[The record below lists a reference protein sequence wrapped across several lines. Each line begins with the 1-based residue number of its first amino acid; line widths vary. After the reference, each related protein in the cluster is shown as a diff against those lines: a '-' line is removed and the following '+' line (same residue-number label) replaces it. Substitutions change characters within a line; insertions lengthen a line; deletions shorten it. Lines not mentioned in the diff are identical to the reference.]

1 MDLSVKYSDLIND
14 DSLINVLNELD
25 EIGAGDAS
33 QAKPEEQNLPLS
45 DQNLKAHTL
54 SINSTRY
61 DSDSSSVALGEE
73 QYVKQPKQWLSYQ
86 KKFELHISKTLSPL
100 VRYMVEAKV
109 FTGKYRNWPRLNCLE
124 GKHVCFTKKKSYLER
139 LINETVEA
147 YRHHWK
153 RVYSSVYHGSQELTN
168 EQSEVEKGNSLED
181 LDKEN
186 LKVYKGLSSFDMNSF
201 IRSTSVLSGCETD
214 GETTQEGMVN
224 DVFVES
230 GCRHELV
237 ETLYESGMEEFYNL
251 LDFLLGMMQNTKYDY
266 KVVQAMDLL
275 TTMLK
280 LMPELSVLL
289 VIPIKKDSKLLCKG
303 KCYFKYLVDKLK
315 VRFGLNKGS
324 VLEVYKKFLKQEFV
338 PFYMNNPYG
347 TLDSG
352 GEKLEEKDMET
363 DNENGQAPETS
374 KRDELAVV
382 YALDRLISL
391 VGVLSE
397 RLFEFTNMKIEE
409 ELKSTLLKKV
419 KKFLFLPV
427 LGVGILHELFLPFSG
442 DFRFGEVKRVGYR
455 SLIAKYL
462 YTPPPLYALRLRVLE
477 VLEMLTGSDLVKYRG
492 NFHKANRRL
501 TESDSVSGMAQKVD
515 KVLVNH
521 LHLLSF
527 GASFLLMGEFM
538 KKSVENPE
546 TFFGSYLALMPHFR
560 INFAQMNDKL
570 VVEENVYRIQRSAL
584 NVLSNLN
591 ESGVFTNEDF
601 MNIRCVNLTQSN
613 TLKRMLSLL
622 VHYVSNTTETEIEEA
637 EMDLNVDNEFNIHKA
652 ADQSCSKYCD
662 LIVPYNTSTIAT
674 YLMNVNSRQERR
686 VSSSGTG
693 TVTNH
698 DDGRMYGNMKVD
710 AYNADQNR
718 GDRYER
724 RERDDRHQNR
734 YSIDDDIE
742 DDDCSMFY
750 YNDYNKL
757 STMQVDVC
765 IYEEFDKIMRHAL
778 NPSSYYIPLEH
789 CREVKYKLSD
799 RPLLEFRT
807 RPISS
812 GNKLG
817 GTRTGNVLLT
827 SNGFSI
833 HTDYMRS
840 ERSSVNS
847 MIDRESTIEVDDMM
861 VNSDDDTT
869 NREDSMERGPTE
881 DCGHVC
887 LLKKHM
893 VYESRVKE
901 VLQLRKQL
909 VIQILEALS
918 IHPSEKLGELE
929 PLYNSFIMKLM
940 C

>member
-25 EIGAGDAS
+25 EIDAREAN
-33 QAKPEEQNLPLS
+33 QEKAEEQNLPLI

-73 QYVKQPKQWLSYQ
+73 QFAKQPKQWLSYQ

-100 VRYMVEAKV
+100 VRYMVESKV
-109 FTGKYRNWPRLNCLE
+109 LTD
-124 GKHVCFTKKKSYLER
+124 GKHVCFTKKKSYLEHV
-139 LINETVEA
+139 INETVEA
-147 YRHHWK
+147 YRNNWK
-153 RVYSSVYHGSQELTN
+153 RVYSSVYKGSQEMTN
-168 EQSEVEKGNSLED
+168 EQSEAEKGNSFED
-181 LDKEN
+181 PEKEN
-186 LKVYKGLSSFDMNSF
+186 LNVYKELSSFDMNSF
-201 IRSTSVLSGCETD
+201 VRSTSVLSGCETD
-214 GETTQEGMVN
+214 AETTQEGTVN
-224 DVFVES
+224 EVFVES

-237 ETLYESGMEEFYNL
+237 EALYACGMEEFYNL
-251 LDFLLGMMQNTKYDY
+251 LDFLLGLMQSTKYDY

-280 LMPELSVLL
+280 LMPELSLLL
-289 VIPIKKDSKLLCKG
+289 VFPIKKDTNLLCKG
-303 KCYFKYLVDKLK
+303 KSYFKYLVDKLK
-315 VRFGLNKGS
+315 VRFGLNRGS
-324 VLEVYKKFLKQEFV
+324 VLELYKKCLKQEFV
-338 PFYMNNPYG
+338 PFYMNNPY
-347 TLDSG
+347 TTSDCG

-363 DNENGQAPETS
+363 DNENCQAPETS
-374 KRDELAVV
+374 KSNELSLV
-382 YALDRLISL
+382 YVLDRLISL

-397 RLFEFTNMKIEE
+397 RLFEFSNMKIEG
-409 ELKSTLLKKV
+409 ELKKALLKKM

-427 LGVGILHELFLPFSG
+427 LRVGMLHELFLPFSG
-442 DFRFGEVKRVGYR
+442 EFRFGEVKRVGYR
-455 SLIAKYL
+455 SLIAKYF

-501 TESDSVSGMAQKVD
+501 TESESMPAKAQKVD
-515 KVLVNH
+515 KVLVYH

-527 GASFLLMGEFM
+527 GASFMLMGEFM
-538 KKSVENPE
+538 KKSVESPE
-546 TFFGSYLALMPHFR
+546 TFFGTYLALMPHFR

-570 VVEENVYRIQRSAL
+570 VVEENVYRIQSSAL

-591 ESGVFTNEDF
+591 ESRVFTNEDF
-601 MNIRCVNLTQSN
+601 MSIRCVNLTQSN

-622 VHYVSNTTETEIEEA
+622 VHYVSNTTETEIEE
-637 EMDLNVDNEFNIHKA
+637 EEVGLNVDNEFNIHKA
-652 ADQSCSKYCD
+652 ADQGCSKYCD

-674 YLMNVNSRQERR
+674 YLLNVNSRQERR

-693 TVTNH
+693 TDH
-698 DDGRMYGNMKVD
+698 DDGRVCGNMKVD
-710 AYNADQNR
+710 EYNSDQNR

-724 RERDDRHQNR
+724 SERDHRRQNS
-734 YSIDDDIE
+734 YSIDHDID

-750 YNDYNKL
+750 YNDYSQL
-757 STMQVDVC
+757 SVMQVDVC
-765 IYEEFDKIMRHAL
+765 SYEEFDKITRDSL

-789 CREVKYKLSD
+789 CRELKYKLSY

-807 RPISS
+807 RPTS
-812 GNKLG
+812 GANKVG
-817 GTRTGNVLLT
+817 GTRTGNVILT

-833 HTDYMRS
+833 QTDYMRS

-847 MIDRESTIEVDDMM
+847 MIDRESTIEVDDMV

-869 NREDSMERGPTE
+869 NREDSVERRPAD

-901 VLQLRKQL
+901 VLQFRKEL
-909 VIQILEALS
+909 VIQLLEALS
-918 IHPSEKLGELE
+918 IHPSKKLGELE

-940 C
+940 Y